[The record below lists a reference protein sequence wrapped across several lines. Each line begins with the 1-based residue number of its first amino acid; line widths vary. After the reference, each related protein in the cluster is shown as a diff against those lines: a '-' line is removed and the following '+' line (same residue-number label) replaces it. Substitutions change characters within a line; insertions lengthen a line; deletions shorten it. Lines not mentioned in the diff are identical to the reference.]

1 MVINLELLTVSM
13 VLSLSFELLKKR
25 ALSFLRNARIDI
37 ESGDYDLA
45 LFHAEQFAQL
55 HSKYLLYRRI
65 RDFPKTSH
73 LVRLLRDLFK
83 VYNDCGLREL
93 LDRNLEGFYLLEEA
107 YISTRY
113 LPREYD
119 RDIALRILALCER
132 LMEVFN
138 CLESRS

>member
-1 MVINLELLTVSM
+1 
-13 VLSLSFELLKKR
+13 LSFELLKKR
-25 ALSFLRNARIDI
+25 ALSFLRNAKIDL

-55 HSKYLLYRRI
+55 YSKYLLYRRI
-65 RDFPKTSH
+65 GDFPKTHS
-73 LVRLLRDLFK
+73 LVKLLRDLSR
-83 VYNDCGLREL
+83 VYNNCGLGEF
-93 LDRNLEGFYLLEEA
+93 LDKNLEGLYLLEEA

-119 RDIALRILALCER
+119 RDIALRILTLCGR